1 MLARISE
8 RTGAAGAGR
17 RTLADLMALYESNY
31 IRLRRMLPML
41 HAMPDAAVSEVPGA
55 LALHVSVKERTP
67 YTTTLHLTY
76 LFRDEAGEFP
86 APDLLVRLY
95 HDARLAEVLRCGRL
109 RGRRDALYDLRA
121 NRAGLDEKWRINRF
135 LQKWL
140 GFCLRQGHR
149 LAPPG
154 HELAST
160 LRWEDLLDR
169 LRSGRG
175 A

>member
-8 RTGAAGAGR
+8 RSRAAVAGR
-17 RTLADLMALYESNY
+17 HTLADLMALYESNY

-41 HAMPDAAVSEVPGA
+41 HAMPDTAVSEAPGA
-55 LALHVSVKERTP
+55 LTLHFEVKERTP
-67 YTTTLHLTY
+67 YTTTIHLTY
-76 LFRDEAGEFP
+76 LFRDAQGEFP

-121 NRAGLDEKWRINRF
+121 NRAGLHEKWRINRF

-154 HELAST
+154 YELAST
-160 LRWEDLLDR
+160 LRWEDLLER
-169 LRSGRG
+169 LQGDRG